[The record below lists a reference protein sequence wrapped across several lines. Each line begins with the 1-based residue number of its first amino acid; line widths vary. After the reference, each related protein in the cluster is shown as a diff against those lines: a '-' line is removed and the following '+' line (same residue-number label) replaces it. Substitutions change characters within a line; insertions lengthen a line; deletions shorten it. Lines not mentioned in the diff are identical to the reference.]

1 SHSNLLLPYILLLD
15 LGILG
20 LVTLRPW
27 RWMTLLGLVGSL
39 ILYGIWYTKFGD
51 ESSLLLAQSSLSGIF
66 LVFMAATT
74 IFHIQ
79 WRRLPE
85 PVDLLL
91 MSLNAAT
98 YFGISYALLWD
109 DYRSWLGGFSI
120 ILAGLYLLLA
130 YVAMLRSH
138 KNEQLSLFA
147 IGIAIVFL
155 TIAVPVQLGSSWI
168 AVAWAAEGAVL
179 MWLASR
185 LRLPQLRVFSI
196 GVFVVLLGRLY
207 FADAIVG
214 QDDFRPILNDMVLA
228 FVASI
233 AALYIASCWLRRD
246 KTVKETWLFPVMI
259 CAANVLT
266 LWLVSAEIVNF
277 IDSKIIDE
285 QLDASTRYIRNLEN
299 VRSISLVAL
308 WALYG
313 LGLVIMGIDK
323 KIQWMRLGGYAVQIL
338 AVGIVLTQ
346 LNHAHAMVDRDNST
360 PIFNCSFAAFAIS
373 VTVLYISYYLLQKP
387 KTEIHAEE
395 TKLLPAFVLVSNFLS
410 LWVLSA
416 EVVTFFGSGD
426 AKSLS
431 LTVLWAMYA
440 FILIMV
446 GITWQWRWVRL
457 GGLVLVGVAGFKLF
471 AIDTFTLESGYRVAA
486 YLTLGVLLLAGGF
499 AYQRFSNVIKRFF
512 FE

>member
-1 SHSNLLLPYILLLD
+1 
-15 LGILG
+15 
-20 LVTLRPW
+20 
-27 RWMTLLGLVGSL
+27 
-39 ILYGIWYTKFGD
+39 
-51 ESSLLLAQSSLSGIF
+51 
-66 LVFMAATT
+66 
-74 IFHIQ
+74 
-79 WRRLPE
+79 
-85 PVDLLL
+85 
-91 MSLNAAT
+91 
-98 YFGISYALLWD
+98 
-109 DYRSWLGGFSI
+109 
-120 ILAGLYLLLA
+120 
-130 YVAMLRSH
+130 
-138 KNEQLSLFA
+138 
-147 IGIAIVFL
+147 
-155 TIAVPVQLGSSWI
+155 
-168 AVAWAAEGAVL
+168 
-179 MWLASR
+179 
-185 LRLPQLRVFSI
+185 
-196 GVFVVLLGRLY
+196 
-207 FADAIVG
+207 
-214 QDDFRPILNDMVLA
+214 
-228 FVASI
+228 
-233 AALYIASCWLRRD
+233 
-246 KTVKETWLFPVMI
+246 
-259 CAANVLT
+259 
-266 LWLVSAEIVNF
+266 
-277 IDSKIIDE
+277 
-285 QLDASTRYIRNLEN
+285 
-299 VRSISLVAL
+299 
-308 WALYG
+308 
-313 LGLVIMGIDK
+313 
-323 KIQWMRLGGYAVQIL
+323 MRLGGYAVQIL